1 MSVMNCFRV
10 VLVILLSV
18 AWWPITA
25 TPADPPTRS
34 ANAAA
39 TVAPPKPIY
48 TRGPRTRDGT
58 GKYYLGRE
66 ISQVMGHE
74 GINWLERDT
83 RETEEAPSRAIAAL
97 DLKPTDVVADIGA
110 GSGYYTF
117 RIAPLVPRGKVLA
130 VDIQREMLE
139 YLEEREKKLGF
150 TNVEAHL
157 GRIDDTQLAPGSV
170 DVVLLV
176 DAYHEFSH
184 PYEMARSMF
193 RALRPGGRVILLEYR
208 AEDPSVP
215 IKPLHKMTE
224 AQARKEMETVGFQW
238 QVTHGFLPWQHFMV
252 FTKP

>member
-1 MSVMNCFRV
+1 
-10 VLVILLSV
+10 
-18 AWWPITA
+18 
-25 TPADPPTRS
+25 
-34 ANAAA
+34 
-39 TVAPPKPIY
+39 
-48 TRGPRTRDGT
+48 
-58 GKYYLGRE
+58 
-66 ISQVMGHE
+66 MGHE
-74 GINWLERDT
+74 GIDWLERDT

-130 VDIQREMLE
+130 VDIQQEMLE
-139 YLEEREKKLGF
+139 YLEAREKELGF

-157 GRIDDTQLAPGSV
+157 GRIDDTQLAPGTV

-208 AEDPSVP
+208 AEDPAVTVCRLEAAP
-215 IKPLHKMTE
+215 IP
-224 AQARKEMETVGFQW
+224 
-238 QVTHGFLPWQHFMV
+238 
-252 FTKP
+252 